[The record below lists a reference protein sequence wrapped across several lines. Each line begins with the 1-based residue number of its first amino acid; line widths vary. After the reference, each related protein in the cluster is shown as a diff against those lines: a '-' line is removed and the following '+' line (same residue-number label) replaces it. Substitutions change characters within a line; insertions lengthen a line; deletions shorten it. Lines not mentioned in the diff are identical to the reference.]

1 MRQWRIALRA
11 WQLVARYPLR
21 TGLLALAA
29 ALGVAGVVCS
39 ADYVEGGTAQ
49 LLDQI
54 RRLGTNVLIVTPA
67 ASRAVAGRA
76 RTGAAVTTLDE
87 RDYAALKAAI
97 GSRRR
102 SSAVF
107 TRDFRIKAGDL
118 SKTTAVVGCEPD
130 YFEIRNWDL
139 AAGAVWT
146 AVQERQS
153 ARVALVG
160 RTAALDLFGSAD
172 PVGRRIT
179 INRVPFQVVGVLTER
194 GQGLDVGNE
203 DSQIYVPLTAA
214 MRRLA
219 NVTFYSAV
227 LVEIGSTDQM
237 DHAAD
242 EVRALLHRR
251 HRIQTSRPDDFQV
264 QNQKT
269 LIDTQMAA
277 TSRLRA
283 FLRWIAAGALL
294 VSGLGIAA
302 INWIAVKAR
311 TRELGTRRALGATAA
326 DIFLQTQYEAA
337 AVALAGGAAGL
348 AAAWPLSRAIG
359 RSAGLPFVFD
369 SPRAALAFAIAVAL
383 NLACALWPSRAAASI
398 SPMEALRSE

>member
-1 MRQWRIALRA
+1 MRQWRIALQA
-11 WQLVARYPLR
+11 WRLTARYPLR
-21 TGLLALAA
+21 TGLLVVAA

-67 ASRAVAGRA
+67 ESRAIAGRA
-76 RTGAAVTTLDE
+76 RTGTPVTTLDE
-87 RDYAALKAAI
+87 RDYTALKTTI
-97 GSRRR
+97 RGVGR
-102 SSAVF
+102 SSAVV
-107 TRDFRIKAGDL
+107 TRQFRIKAGDL
-118 SKTTAVVGCEPD
+118 SKTTTVVACEPD
-130 YFEIRNWDL
+130 YFAIRSWSVAD
-139 AAGAVWT
+139 GAVWT

-153 ARVALVG
+153 ARVALLG
-160 RTAALDLFGSAD
+160 RTAALDLFGRAD
-172 PVGRRIT
+172 AVGRRIT

-203 DSQIYVPLTAA
+203 DTQVYVPLTAA

-227 LVEIGSTDQM
+227 VVEIASM
-237 DHAAD
+237 DRMDPAAD
-242 EVRALLHRR
+242 ELRALLHLR
-251 HRIQTSRPDDFQV
+251 HHIQPSRPDDFQV

-269 LIDTQMAA
+269 IIDTQMAA
-277 TSRLRA
+277 ASRLRA
-283 FLRWIAAGALL
+283 LLRWIAAGALL

-326 DIFLQTQYEAA
+326 DIFLQTQYEAT

-348 AAAWPLSRAIG
+348 AAAWPLSREIG
-359 RSAGLPFVFD
+359 RAAGLPFVFD
-369 SPRAALAFAIAVAL
+369 APRAVLAFAIAVAL
-383 NLACALWPSRAAASI
+383 NLACALWPARAAASI
-398 SPMEALRSE
+398 SPMEALQSE

>member
-11 WQLVARYPLR
+11 WRLTARYPLR
-21 TGLLALAA
+21 TGLLIAAA

-67 ASRAVAGRA
+67 ESRAIAGRA

-87 RDYAALKAAI
+87 RDYAALKTAI
-97 GSRRR
+97 RGLSR
-102 SSAVF
+102 SSGIV
-107 TRDFRIKAGDL
+107 TRSFRIKAGDL
-118 SKTTAVVGCEPD
+118 SKTTAVVGCEPE
-130 YFEIRNWDL
+130 YFEIRNWSL
-139 AAGAVWT
+139 ARGAVWT
-146 AVQERQS
+146 TLQERES
-153 ARVALVG
+153 ARVALLG

-179 INRVPFQVVGVLTER
+179 IGRVPFEVAGVLSER
-194 GQGLDVGNE
+194 GQGLDAGNE
-203 DSQIYVPLTAA
+203 DSQVYVPLTAA

-227 LVEIGSTDQM
+227 VVEMGSM
-237 DHAAD
+237 DRMDPAAD
-242 EVRALLHRR
+242 EVRALLRRR
-251 HRIQTSRPDDFQV
+251 HRIQPSRPDDFQV

-269 LIDTQMAA
+269 LVDTQLAA
-277 TSRLRA
+277 GSRLRA
-283 FLRWIAAGALL
+283 LLRWIAAGALL

-348 AAAWPLSRAIG
+348 AAAWPLSREIG
-359 RSAGLPFVFD
+359 RAAGLPFVFD
-369 SPRAALAFAIAVAL
+369 SPRAAVAFAIAVAL